1 MTLDPCISIMNVNQ
15 YYKYYLYYIAS
26 TVFSTIWRNLS
37 LFVFQTQAD
46 QCRYVV
52 GSILCENEEKADEE
66 LQRLYEKFGYKVIS
80 FPEVTCAVTSSFPN
94 RCTLSP
100 VCGAYRVYPE
110 LQQYIKVT
118 VLHIFIFES

>member
-1 MTLDPCISIMNVNQ
+1 MTLGPCISIMNVNQ
-15 YYKYYLYYIAS
+15 FINIICVTLQVQYSAQS
-26 TVFSTIWRNLS
+26 DNLS

-52 GSILCENEEKADEE
+52 GSILCENEEKPDEE

-100 VCGAYRVYPE
+100 VCGTYRVYPE

-118 VLHIFIFES
+118 VLHIFIFDS

>member
-1 MTLDPCISIMNVNQ
+1 MYYSLQVQ
-15 YYKYYLYYIAS
+15 YSAQSDVIC
-26 TVFSTIWRNLS
+26 LS
-37 LFVFQTQAD
+37 LFQTQAD

-52 GSILCENEEKADEE
+52 GSILCENEEKPDEE

-118 VLHIFIFES
+118 IMLISTFDSY